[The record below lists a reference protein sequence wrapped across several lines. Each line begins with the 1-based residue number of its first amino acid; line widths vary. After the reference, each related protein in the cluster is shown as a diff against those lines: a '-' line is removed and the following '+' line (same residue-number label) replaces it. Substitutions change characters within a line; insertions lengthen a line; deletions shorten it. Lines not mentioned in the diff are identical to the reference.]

1 MSNTIWIIDCQVL
14 SKSPEILT
22 NTFLENRGTTPQST
36 TRVITYSVS
45 ESHSW
50 SETVG
55 VAVGVEISIT
65 TGVPLLAVSH
75 AQFALLYNTINKS
88 EHNACVAVTGRN
100 QIKHYS

>member
-1 MSNTIWIIDCQVL
+1 M
-14 SKSPEILT
+14 
-22 NTFLENRGTTPQST
+22 
-36 TRVITYSVS
+36 
-45 ESHSW
+45 
-50 SETVG
+50 G

-100 QIKHYS
+100 QIKHYSYHVLTTLCVFIYVIEPPRMLKVGL